1 MALAHL
7 LRRRPGSRETSRIA
21 AAGGRILLC
30 TGALAVVSA
39 LLWRA
44 FEGVAAR
51 AFWQALLVLLLT
63 LAAGAVTD
71 AGTARLLRLEELG
84 LVGRVLRRKRSAAV
98 SSGRTG

>member
-1 MALAHL
+1 MALAYL
-7 LRRRPGSRETSRIA
+7 LRRRPGSRETSRVA

-30 TGALAVVSA
+30 GALAAVSA